1 MFYLAK
7 LVLNIASKASD
18 ICIAKPFIKKTCEK
32 IAWSLSISNL
42 LETWVVEQDLILKII
57 AK

>member
-18 ICIAKPFIKKTCEK
+18 ICIAKSFIKKTCEK
-32 IAWSLSISNL
+32 IAWSLSIPNL
-42 LETWVVEQDLILKII
+42 LETWVVEQDLIFKII
-57 AK
+57 EK